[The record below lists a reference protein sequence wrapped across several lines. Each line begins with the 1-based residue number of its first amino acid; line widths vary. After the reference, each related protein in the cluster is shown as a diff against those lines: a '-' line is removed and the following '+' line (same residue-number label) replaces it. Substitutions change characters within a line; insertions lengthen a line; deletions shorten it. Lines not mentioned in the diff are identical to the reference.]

1 MLQRLR
7 VGILRDAGGEPGGA
21 VDESEAWAVNTANSA
36 STRYDSYGFNSFA
49 SFGGKHY
56 GAKPDG
62 VYLLE
67 GANDAGRPIA
77 SGVSFGKHDFGTQA
91 LKHIEAVYAGV
102 SAAGQLFL
110 RVGDGKSQYTYKAR
124 RVDAD
129 MRVQRFDP
137 GRGLRAN
144 YFTFDL
150 VSEGDFELDSVTFA
164 VAATKRRI

>member
-1 MLQRLR
+1 MGLR
-7 VGILRDAGGEPGGA
+7 Q
-21 VDESEAWAVNTANSA
+21 
-36 STRYDSYGFNSFA
+36 
-49 SFGGKHY
+49 FGVRK
-56 GAKPDG
+56 DG
-62 VYLLE
+62 VYLLQ
-67 GANDAGRPIA
+67 GATDAGQAIEA
-77 SGVSFGKHDFGTQA
+77 GVALGKHDFGSQA

-102 SAAGQLFL
+102 SASGQLFL

-150 VSEGDFELDSVTFA
+150 VSEGDFELDNITFGVA
-164 VAATKRRI
+164 VTKRRI